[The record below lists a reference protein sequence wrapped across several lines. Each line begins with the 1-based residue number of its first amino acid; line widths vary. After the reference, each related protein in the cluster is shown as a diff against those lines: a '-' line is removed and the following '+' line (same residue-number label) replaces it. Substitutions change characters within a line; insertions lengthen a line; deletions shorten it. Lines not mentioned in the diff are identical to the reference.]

1 MLNKNNEEILF
12 IIMSEKDKKSDKKD
26 DLDDLLDE
34 VFEIQDQ
41 MHPRCRI
48 SDDDKERQKRWNEK
62 YKKG

>member
-1 MLNKNNEEILF
+1 MKFSSKFKVITVADN
-12 IIMSEKDKKSDKKD
+12 DKKSDKKD

-48 SDDDKERQKRWNEK
+48 SDNSTERQKKWNEK

>member
-1 MLNKNNEEILF
+1 MADND
-12 IIMSEKDKKSDKKD
+12 EKSYEND
-26 DLDDLLDE
+26 DMDDLLE
-34 VFEIQDQ
+34 KEFERQDQ

>member
-1 MLNKNNEEILF
+1 MN
-12 IIMSEKDKKSDKKD
+12 EKDKKPDKKD

-41 MHPRCRI
+41 MHPRCKI